1 VDRLCHRLEAGPG
14 DHYAHVAGP
23 GAHVLTNLL
32 SSKRAVLKEDRCFAV
47 SARNGSMTAAS
58 PDGHGLWLGDTRL
71 LSEFGVLFDGRE
83 PDAVGLEGSPGSL
96 RFEGAVGELR
106 VKRERYVDAGLH
118 ERITITNHS
127 SSMIHSDVTLEFAA
141 DHAAMLAV
149 RGIVHELPRSP
160 DADVGVVIRPGGRHH
175 ALDLG
180 PGESFSLVI
189 DMPVVDGAQVADFDA
204 GLALVRDSYRSWAG
218 ECASFETDNPAL
230 NELLEQSR
238 DDMRMLLD
246 RYATGI
252 YPTGG
257 MPWFAVP
264 FGRDALFTSSFALPL
279 NPDVARGAL
288 RFLAA
293 HQGQRVDART
303 EEEPGKILHEV
314 RSGEVVER
322 GLWPHILYG
331 TVDATPLFLCVLAE
345 TLDWTG
351 DAALFDELWPAAE
364 AALEWCRSYGDKD
377 GDGYLEYGI
386 GVEARNEGWKD
397 SNDSVTNVDGTEVL
411 RPAALC
417 EVQGYLYRGL
427 SGLAR
432 KRPALR
438 AEAAGLKRTFNRDFW
453 MPGERFVAQ
462 ALDGRKRRVEAITS
476 NPGHCLWSRI
486 LPPARANAVAQR
498 LVSPDLF
505 SGWGIRT
512 LSQRAINYHPRSY
525 HNGSVW
531 PHDNALAAAG
541 LRSSGFPGEAE
552 LVARATLE
560 AGMAYADRRL
570 PELFSGAE
578 RAAGQVPED
587 YEASCRP
594 QNWGAASAF
603 QMMHALL
610 GLEADASRGL
620 LRIAPLET
628 SLWKR
633 LKVTG
638 LHFGGHRLDFSVDG
652 RRVNVRS
659 LPKGIRV
666 ETSQR

>member
-1 VDRLCHRLEAGPG
+1 M
-14 DHYAHVAGP
+14 
-23 GAHVLTNLL
+23 
-32 SSKRAVLKEDRCFAV
+32 
-47 SARNGSMTAAS
+47 SAPNGTMTAAS

-71 LSEFGVLFDGRE
+71 LSEFQLLVGGRE
-83 PDAVGLEGSPGSL
+83 PDAAGLQGSPGSL
-96 RFEGAVGELR
+96 QFEGAVGELR
-106 VKRERYVDAGLH
+106 LKRERYVDAGLH
-118 ERITITNHS
+118 ERITITNTS
-127 SSMIHSDVTLEFAA
+127 PSAIHTSLALEFAA

-149 RGIVHELPRSP
+149 RGIVRDAPRP
-160 DADVGVVIRPGGRHH
+160 PAVEAAVVVQPGGRRH

-180 PGESFSLVI
+180 PGESFTLVL
-189 DMPVVDGAQVADFDA
+189 DLPAGGVDVPAGNGAQVSDFDA
-204 GLALVRDSYRSWAG
+204 GLARIHQSYRSWAAD
-218 ECASFETDNPAL
+218 CASFETDNPTL

-246 RYATGI
+246 NYPTGI

-264 FGRDALFTSSFALPL
+264 FGRDALFTSSFSLPM

-293 HQGQRVDART
+293 HQGLRVDPRT

-314 RSGEVVER
+314 RNGEVVER

-351 DAALFDELWPAAE
+351 DGGLSEELWPAAE
-364 AALEWCRSYGDKD
+364 AALGWCRSYGDKD
-377 GDGYLEYGI
+377 GDGYLEYTA
-386 GVEARNEGWKD
+386 GVEARNQGWKD
-397 SNDSVTNVDGTEVL
+397 SNDSLTNVDGTDVL

-417 EVQGYLYRGL
+417 EVQGYLFRAF
-427 SGLAR
+427 SGMAG
-432 KRPALR
+432 KRPELR
-438 AEAAGLKRTFNRDFW
+438 AQAADLKRRFNRDFW
-453 MPGERFVAQ
+453 PPRERFVAQ

-476 NPGHCLWSRI
+476 NPGHCLWTGI
-486 LPPARANAVAQR
+486 LPPAHARAVAER
-498 LVSPDLF
+498 LVSPDMF

-512 LSQRAINYHPRSY
+512 LSQGAKNYHPRSY

-531 PHDNALAAAG
+531 PHDNAIAAAG
-541 LRSSGFPGEAE
+541 LRASGFPAEAE
-552 LVARATLE
+552 VVARATLE

-578 RAAGQVPED
+578 RVAGKLPED

-603 QMMHALL
+603 QMINALL
-610 GLEADASRGL
+610 GLEADAARGV
-620 LRIAPLET
+620 LRIAPVET

-633 LKVTG
+633 LEVTG
-638 LHFGGHRLDFSVDG
+638 LHFGGHRLDFSVDA
-652 RRVNVRS
+652 RRVKFGV
-659 LPKGIRV
+659 LPRGIRV
-666 ETSQR
+666 DARSH

>member
-1 VDRLCHRLEAGPG
+1 
-14 DHYAHVAGP
+14 
-23 GAHVLTNLL
+23 
-32 SSKRAVLKEDRCFAV
+32 
-47 SARNGSMTAAS
+47 
-58 PDGHGLWLGDTRL
+58 
-71 LSEFGVLFDGRE
+71 
-83 PDAVGLEGSPGSL
+83 
-96 RFEGAVGELR
+96 
-106 VKRERYVDAGLH
+106 
-118 ERITITNHS
+118 
-127 SSMIHSDVTLEFAA
+127 
-141 DHAAMLAV
+141 
-149 RGIVHELPRSP
+149 
-160 DADVGVVIRPGGRHH
+160 
-175 ALDLG
+175 
-180 PGESFSLVI
+180 
-189 DMPVVDGAQVADFDA
+189 
-204 GLALVRDSYRSWAG
+204 
-218 ECASFETDNPAL
+218 
-230 NELLEQSR
+230 
-238 DDMRMLLD
+238 MRMLLD

-264 FGRDALFTSSFALPL
+264 FGRDALFTSSFSLPM

-293 HQGQRVDART
+293 HQGQRVDVRT

-314 RSGEVVER
+314 RGGEVVER

-345 TLDWTG
+345 MLDWTG
-351 DAALFDELWPAAE
+351 DTALFDELWPAAE

-397 SNDSVTNVDGTEVL
+397 SNDSLTNVDGTDVL

-417 EVQGYLYRGL
+417 EVQGYLYRAL

-432 KRPALR
+432 RRPDLK
-438 AEAAGLKRTFNRDFW
+438 AEAAGLKRRFNRDFW
-453 MPGERFVAQ
+453 MTRERFVAQ
-462 ALDGRKRRVEAITS
+462 ALDGRKRSVEAITS

-486 LPPARANAVAQR
+486 LAPAHARAVAER
-498 LVSPDLF
+498 LISPDLF

-531 PHDNALAAAG
+531 PHDSALAAAG
-541 LRSSGFPGEAE
+541 LRSSGFPAEAE
-552 LVARATLE
+552 LVARASLE

-578 RAAGQVPED
+578 RAPGQVPED

-603 QMMHALL
+603 QMIHALL

-620 LRIAPLET
+620 LRIAPVET
-628 SLWKR
+628 GLWKR
-633 LKVTG
+633 LEVTG